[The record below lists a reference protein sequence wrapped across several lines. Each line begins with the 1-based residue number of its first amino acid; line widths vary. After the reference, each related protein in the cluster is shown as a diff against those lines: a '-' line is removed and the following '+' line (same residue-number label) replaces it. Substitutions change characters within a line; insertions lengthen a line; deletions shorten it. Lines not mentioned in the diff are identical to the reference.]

1 MTQTI
6 DTTVTISPNP
16 VSVDELLAQARQAH
30 QAAKEQEQRE
40 LEERKRQQ
48 AERRQRELQ
57 EHAARLQTALCERFG
72 LEVEIG
78 PDDLPDPEPYMSV
91 DRVHYELAPHLFI
104 GLDHR
109 RDKLYASVDDRRYDI
124 EGDLDNLGRAI
135 AAAETYA
142 QEMQATM
149 AEPAPESDDALP
161 PEPSFPFADAPEHL
175 IYNGDGGVYVA
186 LYERRVTLR
195 AFALDPRSFAS
206 RPGDSLMLQLS
217 PAQTE
222 RLVEVL
228 ENGGMASLGQ
238 GEFVHVDAQAVLF
251 YRDGDVLKVA
261 LGKEKAQLVDLL
273 KRWLTDWWPAYSKWL
288 DAYRDAGY
296 DPYF

>member
-6 DTTVTISPNP
+6 DTNVTISPNP
-16 VSVDELLAQARQAH
+16 VSVDELLAQARQAC

-48 AERRQRELQ
+48 VEQCRQELQ
-57 EHAARLQTALCERFG
+57 EHAARLQTALRERFG
-72 LEVEIG
+72 LDVTIQ
-78 PDDLPDPEPYMSV
+78 PDDLPDPDPYMSV

-104 GLDHR
+104 GFDYR
-109 RDKLYASVDDRRYDI
+109 RDQLYASVDDRRYDI
-124 EGDLDNLGRAI
+124 EGNLDHLGRALK
-135 AAAETYA
+135 AAEAYE
-142 QEMQATM
+142 QEIQATM
-149 AEPAPESDDALP
+149 AEPAPEAEDALP

-217 PAQTE
+217 PAQ
-222 RLVEVL
+222 L
-228 ENGGMASLGQ
+228 SLIHIS
-238 GEFVHVDAQAVLF
+238 EPT
-251 YRDGDVLKVA
+251 R
-261 LGKEKAQLVDLL
+261 
-273 KRWLTDWWPAYSKWL
+273 
-288 DAYRDAGY
+288 
-296 DPYF
+296 PY